1 MLELEIHNS
10 RYFHANNAHVF
21 VILTSNSFFRCVSS
35 ALNKIPRMANST
47 LRVKVNEIWII
58 KWNVDTKV
66 IENLAIKRTANS

>member
-10 RYFHANNAHVF
+10 WYFHANNAHVF

-35 ALNKIPRMANST
+35 ALNKIPRMAN
-47 LRVKVNEIWII
+47 RVNVNEIWII
-58 KWNVDTKV
+58 KWNVDTKL